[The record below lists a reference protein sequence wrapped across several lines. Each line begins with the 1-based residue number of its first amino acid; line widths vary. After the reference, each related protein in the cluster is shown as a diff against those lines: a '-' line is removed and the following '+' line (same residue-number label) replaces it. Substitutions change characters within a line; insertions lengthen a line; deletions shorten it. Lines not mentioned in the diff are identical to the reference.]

1 MSDVV
6 QKPTKVSREGVILIK
21 SFEGF
26 RPRAV
31 QRKDGRWMIGYGH
44 TQSAREGLTISESDA
59 ELLLQHD
66 LIPVVRAVKAIQTPL
81 NQHQFDSI
89 ASFAFSVGVDRF
101 KTSDVLARLNAG
113 APEEAADAMTTWADD
128 AAAEGPPRRRAA
140 ERALFFAKPGTRVAL
155 ADLLAAPVPSLP
167 HTVRFD
173 DPTPATLVSTPLAL
187 SSDTPDAAAFPLDE
201 AAPDASRATGTAS
214 NVLKGEE
221 VAPFP
226 LDPDAPV
233 PVPSFEEATASL
245 ADSVLPPADLT
256 AVVEHPLSN
265 AAAFHRYSPFG
276 MKAIGPLPTFDQPTG
291 ILAGDP
297 STRVTDILQD
307 DIVAANDAATTAPN
321 AVHEVA
327 TELSGTISDAVHP
340 ISKGVEAAADGTA
353 SAIANFQNPAPN
365 EPSIVASTLD
375 ALDRPNLALTASEA
389 AEAATGQRVIW
400 GNGSN
405 AVDPTQ
411 QALVDP
417 AAEAEPAPLGR
428 PYDPRA
434 ALPRRSGGW
443 SETWTFLAMLMLG
456 LIAFGTAMAA
466 FRRAAITNTPDSAT
480 IGWVLALIAVACVG
494 VSGYNLYQRWGRG
507 ERQ

>member
-1 MSDVV
+1 MSDAV

-31 QRKDGRWMIGYGH
+31 QRNDGRWMIGYGH
-44 TQSAREGLTISESDA
+44 TQSAREGLTVSESDA

-66 LIPVVRAVKAIQTPL
+66 LIPVVKAVSAIQTPL

-89 ASFAFSVGVDRF
+89 ASFAFSVGPDRF

-140 ERALFFAKPGTRVAL
+140 ERALFFANPGAPVAL
-155 ADLLAAPVPSLP
+155 AELLAAPVPRLP
-167 HTVRFD
+167 RAVRFD
-173 DPTPATLVSTPLAL
+173 DPAPATLVSTPLAL
-187 SSDTPDAAAFPLDE
+187 SSDTPDATAFPLDE
-201 AAPDASRATGTAS
+201 AAPDASHAS
-214 NVLKGEE
+214 EPAVSSLRGDD

-226 LDPDAPV
+226 LDPDAPA

-245 ADSVLPPADLT
+245 ADSVLPTVDVT
-256 AVVEHPLSN
+256 AATEHPLSN
-265 AAAFHRYSPFG
+265 SAAFHRYSPFA
-276 MKAIGPLPTFDQPTG
+276 MKAIGPLPTLDQPSG

-297 STRVTDILQD
+297 STRVADIIHD
-307 DIVAANDAATTAPN
+307 DIVAANDAAATAPN

-340 ISKGVEAAADGTA
+340 ISTAVESTVDGTA
-353 SAIANFQNPAPN
+353 SAFANFQNPAPN
-365 EPSIVASTLD
+365 EPSIVASTL
-375 ALDRPNLALTASEA
+375 ASLDRPNLALTASEA

-400 GNGSN
+400 ANASN
-405 AVDPTQ
+405 EVDPNQ
-411 QALVDP
+411 QVLFDP
-417 AAEAEPAPLGR
+417 AAEPHPAPLGR